1 MELWSKI
8 WPFLVAIL
16 FFGLLISIHEL
27 GHFTFAKLFK
37 VKINEF
43 SLGMGPAI
51 FKKKRGET
59 LYALRLLPIG
69 GYVSMEGEDEES
81 QDENAFNR
89 KKVWQKIII
98 VAAGAIMNLILGV
111 VIVATVLSME
121 DLIGTNQILEFHEG
135 AISQQTG
142 LEVGD
147 EFLEIDGHR
156 VFSDT
161 DISFLMGR
169 SDDGVFDMVVRRDG
183 KEVELK
189 DVTFK
194 TEKDGKYT
202 FITYDFVILGE
213 ETNFLNIVENSFK
226 RSASIARLVWLS
238 FFDLITGRY
247 GLTDLSGPVGTVNV
261 IADAAAG
268 AVESKDGLITALT
281 MMAFISINIGV
292 FNLLP
297 LPALDGGRLFFLVI
311 EGIRRKPLNPKYEG
325 YVHGAGL
332 ALLLLL
338 GKTIALTRWTFVGK
352 VMSLLLN
359 ILSRLVITFPPRSKR
374 FLISWLQSP
383 SAVTLEPPQIKT
395 DTVSTVSPSISHEVI
410 GPDAMIFVL

>member
-1 MELWSKI
+1 MEIWSKV

-37 VKINEF
+37 VKVNEF
-43 SLGMGPAI
+43 ALGMGPAI
-51 FKKKRGET
+51 FKKKRGDT

-69 GYVSMEGEDEES
+69 GYVSMEGEDAES

-121 DLIGTNQILEFHEG
+121 DLIGTNQILEFHKD

-142 LEVGD
+142 LKVGD

-169 SDDGVFDMVVRRDG
+169 SDDGVFDMTVLRDG
-183 KEVELK
+183 EKVELK

-202 FITYDFVILGE
+202 FITYDFIILGE
-213 ETNFLNIVENSFK
+213 ETNFFNVIENSFR

-238 FFDLITGRY
+238 FFDLVTGRY

-281 MMAFISINIGV
+281 MMAFISINIGI
-292 FNLLP
+292 FNLIP
-297 LPALDGGRLFFLVI
+297 LPALDGGRLFFLII
-311 EGIRRKPLNPKYEG
+311 EGIRRKPINPKYEG

-338 GKTIALTRWTFVGK
+338 MLVVTF
-352 VMSLLLN
+352 N
-359 ILSRLVITFPPRSKR
+359 DI
-374 FLISWLQSP
+374 
-383 SAVTLEPPQIKT
+383 VTLIKN
-395 DTVSTVSPSISHEVI
+395 
-410 GPDAMIFVL
+410 

>member
-1 MELWSKI
+1 M
-8 WPFLVAIL
+8 VAIL

-37 VKINEF
+37 VKVNEF
-43 SLGMGPAI
+43 ALGMGPAI
-51 FKKKRGET
+51 FKKKKGDT

-69 GYVSMEGEDEES
+69 GFVSMEGEDEDS

-89 KKVWQKIII
+89 KNVWQRIII
-98 VAAGAIMNLILGV
+98 VAAGAVMNLILGV

-121 DLIGTNQILEFHEG
+121 DLIGTNQIIEFEKN

-142 LEVGD
+142 LKEGD
-147 EFLEIDGHR
+147 EIIEIDGHR
-156 VFSDT
+156 VFSDM

-169 SDDGVFDMVVRRDG
+169 SDDGVFDMTVRRDG
-183 KEVELK
+183 KKTELK

-213 ETNFLNIVENSFK
+213 EPTVLNVMSNAVK

-238 FFDLITGRY
+238 LFDLVTGRY

-261 IADAAAG
+261 IADAAAEA
-268 AVESKDGLITALT
+268 AVSRDGLISALT
-281 MMAFISINIGV
+281 IMAFISINIGI

-297 LPALDGGRLFFLVI
+297 LPALDGGRLFFLLI
-311 EGIRRKPLNPKYEG
+311 EGIRRKPINPKYEG
-325 YVHGAGL
+325 YIHGAGL

-338 GKTIALTRWTFVGK
+338 MLVVTFNDI
-352 VMSLLLN
+352 LN
-359 ILSRLVITFPPRSKR
+359 
-374 FLISWLQSP
+374 LIR
-383 SAVTLEPPQIKT
+383 K
-395 DTVSTVSPSISHEVI
+395 
-410 GPDAMIFVL
+410 

>member
-1 MELWSKI
+1 M
-8 WPFLVAIL
+8 VAIL

-37 VKINEF
+37 VKVNEF
-43 SLGMGPAI
+43 ALGMGPAI
-51 FKKKRGET
+51 FKKKKGDT

-69 GYVSMEGEDEES
+69 GFVSMEGEDEDS

-89 KKVWQKIII
+89 KNVWQRIII
-98 VAAGAIMNLILGV
+98 VAAGAVMNLILGV

-121 DLIGTNQILEFHEG
+121 DLIGTNQIIEFEKN

-142 LEVGD
+142 LKEGD
-147 EFLEIDGHR
+147 EIIEIDGHR
-156 VFSDT
+156 VFSDM

-169 SDDGVFDMVVRRDG
+169 SDDGVFDMTVRRDG
-183 KEVELK
+183 KKTELK

-213 ETNFLNIVENSFK
+213 EPTVLNVMSNAVK

-238 FFDLITGRY
+238 LFDLVTGRY

-261 IADAAAG
+261 IANAAAEA
-268 AVESKDGLITALT
+268 AVSRDGLISALT
-281 MMAFISINIGV
+281 IMAFISINIGI

-297 LPALDGGRLFFLVI
+297 LPALDGGRLFFLLI
-311 EGIRRKPLNPKYEG
+311 EGIRRKPINPKYEG
-325 YVHGAGL
+325 YIHGAGL

-338 GKTIALTRWTFVGK
+338 MLVVTFNDI
-352 VMSLLLN
+352 LN
-359 ILSRLVITFPPRSKR
+359 
-374 FLISWLQSP
+374 LIR
-383 SAVTLEPPQIKT
+383 K
-395 DTVSTVSPSISHEVI
+395 
-410 GPDAMIFVL
+410 

>member
-1 MELWSKI
+1 M
-8 WPFLVAIL
+8 AIL

-37 VKINEF
+37 VRVNEF
-43 SLGMGPAI
+43 ALGMGPPI
-51 FKKKRGET
+51 FKKKKGET

-69 GYVSMEGEDEES
+69 GYVSMEGEDAES

-98 VAAGAIMNLILGV
+98 VAAGAVMNLILGV

-121 DLIGTNQILEFHEG
+121 DLIGTNRILEFHEG
-135 AISQQTG
+135 ALSQQTG
-142 LEVGD
+142 LKVGD

-169 SDDGVFDMVVRRDG
+169 SDDGVFDMTVLRDG
-183 KEVELK
+183 EKVELK

-213 ETNFLNIVENSFK
+213 ETSFFNVIENSFR

-238 FFDLITGRY
+238 FFDLVTGRY

-281 MMAFISINIGV
+281 MMAFISINIGI
-292 FNLLP
+292 FNLIP
-297 LPALDGGRLFFLVI
+297 LPALDGGRLFFLII
-311 EGIRRKPLNPKYEG
+311 EGIRRKPINPKYEG

-338 GKTIALTRWTFVGK
+338 MLVVTF
-352 VMSLLLN
+352 N
-359 ILSRLVITFPPRSKR
+359 DI
-374 FLISWLQSP
+374 
-383 SAVTLEPPQIKT
+383 VTLIKN
-395 DTVSTVSPSISHEVI
+395 
-410 GPDAMIFVL
+410 